1 MQGGLTVVA
10 VTSLWLPIL
19 VSAVIV
25 FVASSLIHM
34 FIGWHKNDFPQLPGE
49 DRVIDSLRPLA
60 IPRGDYLVPRPS
72 GRQDLRSPAFLEKLN
87 KGPVLVMTVLPNG
100 PVPMGRNLVQWF
112 IYSVIVGVFCAYVA
126 GHALGPGADYL
137 RVFQIAGTVAF
148 VGYALALWQMSIW
161 YGRSWRLTVKATID
175 GLIYALLTAGT
186 LGWLWPR

>member
-1 MQGGLTVVA
+1 VVA

-100 PVPMGRNLVQWF
+100 PVPVGRNLVQWF
-112 IYSVIVGVFCAYVA
+112 IYSVIVSVFSAYVA
-126 GHALGPGADYL
+126 GRALGPGADYL

-186 LGWLWPR
+186 LGWLWPG